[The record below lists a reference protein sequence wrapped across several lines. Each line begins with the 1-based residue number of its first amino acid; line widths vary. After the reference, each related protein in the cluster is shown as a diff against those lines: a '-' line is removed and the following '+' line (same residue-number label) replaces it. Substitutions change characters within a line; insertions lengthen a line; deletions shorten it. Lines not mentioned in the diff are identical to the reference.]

1 MFVHLSPA
9 TWQGVEHDNLSTPL
23 DRIALP
29 KLDTDQWCE
38 AAKAWGAKEILFVAK
53 HSGGFCWWQT
63 DTNKYGVRNVAWKN
77 GKGDLLEDVAKSCRK
92 YGLNIGV
99 YLFPGDRS
107 LGIGGGGRAR
117 DPAGQEAYNKIFRQQ
132 LREAL
137 EIASKHAPLTEV
149 WFDGSCAVEVGDIIR
164 QCAPDAVVFQGPQ
177 ASIRWVGNESGQLE
191 YDKSWSTLARKD
203 LATGVATARH
213 SDPNGDAWAPLEV
226 NTRLYARAWFWNPRN
241 ESTRKSLD
249 ELMRFYYASAGQ
261 GAVML
266 LNSTPNTD
274 GLIPEGDVKRYR
286 ELGDEI
292 RRRFDKPL
300 AQTSGRGETIELDLG
315 SPSLV
320 NHAVIMEDYSRGE
333 RVRGY
338 VLEGFD
344 GKKWAQLSQ
353 GSHVGRKR
361 IDCFADA
368 VVWRLRL
375 RVTRSAGQ
383 PLIRGFQ
390 AFRVSNFR
398 LAEGQPLRSGLVQC
412 GSWRA
417 ADFRDGKVPIDL
429 DLTARITEAG
439 QWQVVFVPAGGGQ
452 VNLKDESMLEEGVP
466 AVAGSVQPD
475 KDPPNCLHVTR
486 AASVTKDSRIRLK
499 VTLEGKP
506 CDGAVQIRQVA
517 H

>member
-1 MFVHLSPA
+1 
-9 TWQGVEHDNLSTPL
+9 
-23 DRIALP
+23 
-29 KLDTDQWCE
+29 
-38 AAKAWGAKEILFVAK
+38 
-53 HSGGFCWWQT
+53 
-63 DTNKYGVRNVAWKN
+63 
-77 GKGDLLEDVAKSCRK
+77 
-92 YGLNIGV
+92 V

-117 DPAGQEAYNKIFRQQ
+117 DAAKQDAYNKIFRQQ

-164 QCAPDAVVFQGPQ
+164 QCAPNAVVFQGPQ
-177 ASIRWVGNESGQLE
+177 ASIRWVGNEAGQLE
-191 YDKSWSTLARKD
+191 YDKSWSTLAQKE
-203 LATGVATARH
+203 LATGLATARH

-226 NTRLYARAWFWNPRN
+226 NTRLYARHWFWSPKN

-261 GAVML
+261 GAVVL

-300 AQTSGRGETIELDLG
+300 AQASGSGETIELDLG

-320 NHAVIMEDYSRGE
+320 NHAVIMEDYVQGE
-333 RVRGY
+333 RIRGY

-361 IDCFADA
+361 IDCFPDA
-368 VVWRLRL
+368 VVSRLRL
-375 RVTRSAGQ
+375 RVTQSAGQ
-383 PLIRGFQ
+383 PLIRSFQ

-412 GSWRA
+412 GSWRSG
-417 ADFRDGKVPIDL
+417 DFRDGKTVL
-429 DLTARITEAG
+429 DLKLTGYITEAG
-439 QWQVVFVPAGGGQ
+439 QWEVVFQPAGGGELT
-452 VNLKDESMLEEGVP
+452 LKDEMMVEEGIP
-466 AVAGSVQPD
+466 AVAGSVQRT
-475 KDPPNCLHVTR
+475 KDLPNSLHVTR
-486 AASVTKDSRIRLK
+486 AASVTKESRIQLK
-499 VTLEGKP
+499 VTLEAKP
-506 CDGAVQIRQVA
+506 CDGAVQIREVA